1 MKRRTLLAVG
11 SIGLLVLGLVA
22 WLLWPGPSTS
32 GSDAAYVTAPASR
45 GTVTQTLTVVGPVER
60 EGMAKVTSDSPGL
73 VTAVLVKV
81 GDQVAAGQ
89 QLVSLDT
96 ADLRLSV
103 LQARAQLAQAQAQLD
118 ADLAARD
125 SGAGRT
131 PVSLPSSMTG
141 AGAPGAGNAA
151 PTGGGL
157 ADMGAGASAAQ
168 PPAYLTAMQAS
179 LQKLQGVVARQQK
192 VCTPVFVALQQARE
206 QVGSAGTPGALPTQL
221 PSALPTQVPSAPPT
235 SLPSQLPSG
244 LPTALPSQVPSALP
258 SQLPT
263 SLPSQ
268 LPSAVPSRNVPTGA
282 SSGDPSASPSAPT
295 AGPTTSDTPS
305 ATSPAP
311 SAAPTSPSTAPTS
324 STRPGAAPAPT
335 VPAEVLGL
343 AEQVQACSAAMAEVA
358 QAEGEAGASI
368 GAAVQGFAAST
379 QQAQAA
385 MAQAQ
390 TQMQEAARQASEQAI
405 KEAQKQLAEQMAGSM
420 GRPVTDATIASDRA
434 TVLQAQQRL
443 DGAEAD
449 LASANLV
456 APVSGVVGALDLVV
470 GESSAGRSLTIVGDG
485 AARISIEVPLAQR
498 ALVRPGVPA
507 AVGQLAG
514 TPSFNGRVT
523 SVGVLP
529 TSTSGTPTYSAEVVA
544 DDAGGQLLVGSYAQ
558 VRLALA
564 EASDVLVVP
573 ASAVTATSDTTGTV
587 EVVDQARATSASSVD
602 VVLGR
607 RGGGRVEIVSG
618 LTEGQLVVLADR
630 RLPVPG
636 GMGQYRSMT
645 SASATPTPSR

>member
-157 ADMGAGASAAQ
+157 AGMGAGASAAQ

-221 PSALPTQVPSAPPT
+221 PS
-235 SLPSQLPSG
+235 G

-295 AGPTTSDTPS
+295 AGPTASGTPS

-311 SAAPTSPSTAPTS
+311 SAAPTSPSAAPTS